1 MKTKTVSE
9 SIYKKVIIG
18 ISLLVPALVVILFF
32 VSPPPNIDL
41 GFDLKFFP
49 KFHAVLNSIATVL
62 LLAGLYF
69 IKNKKVA
76 LHKAMMLSAFV
87 VSTVFLLSYVTYHTL
102 SEPTIYGGEGG
113 LKYAYYFILITH
125 VVLAAGV
132 LPFILF
138 TFLRALTG
146 DFEKHRAIAKLTLP
160 VWLYVTITGVIV
172 YFLISPYYV

>member
-1 MKTKTVSE
+1 MTE

-18 ISLLVPALVVILFF
+18 ISLLVPALVVVLFY
-32 VSPPPNIDL
+32 VSPPDIDL
-41 GFDLKFFP
+41 GIDLKFFP

-62 LLAGLYF
+62 LLVGLYF
-69 IKNKKVA
+69 IKNKQIA
-76 LHKAMMLSAFV
+76 AHRAMMLSAFA

-102 SEPTIYGGEGG
+102 SEPTRYGGEGA
-113 LKYAYYFILITH
+113 LKYVYYFILITH

-146 DFEKHRAIAKLTLP
+146 DIAKHRRIAKLTLP
-160 VWLYVTITGVIV
+160 VWLYVTITGVLV
-172 YFLISPYYV
+172 YLLISPYYV

>member
-1 MKTKTVSE
+1 MKTKAMSE
-9 SIYKKVIIG
+9 SIYKRVIITV
-18 ISLLVPALVVILFF
+18 SVLVPVLVVILFY
-32 VSPPPNIDL
+32 VNPPQIEL
-41 GFDLKFFP
+41 GIDLKFFP

-62 LLAGLYF
+62 LLTGLYF
-69 IKNKKVA
+69 IKNKQVA
-76 LHKAMMLSAFV
+76 YHKAMMLSAFV

-102 SEPTIYGGEGG
+102 SEPTIYGGDGP
-113 LKYAYYFILITH
+113 LKYVYYFILITH

-146 DFEKHRAIAKLTLP
+146 DFEKHRKIAKLTLP
-160 VWLYVTITGVIV
+160 VWLYVTITGVVV

>member
-1 MKTKTVSE
+1 VTE

-18 ISLLVPALVVILFF
+18 ISLLVPALVVVLFY
-32 VSPPPNIDL
+32 VSPPDIDL
-41 GFDLKFFP
+41 GIDLKFFP

-62 LLAGLYF
+62 LLVGLYF
-69 IKNKKVA
+69 IKNKQIA
-76 LHKAMMLSAFV
+76 AHRAMMLSAFA

-102 SEPTIYGGEGG
+102 SEPTRYGGEGA
-113 LKYAYYFILITH
+113 LKYVYYFILITH

-146 DFEKHRAIAKLTLP
+146 DIAKHRRIAKLTLP
-160 VWLYVTITGVIV
+160 VWLYVTITGVLV
-172 YFLISPYYV
+172 YLLISPYYV

>member
-1 MKTKTVSE
+1 MKTNTVSE
-9 SIYKKVIIG
+9 SVYKKVIIT
-18 ISLLVPALVVILFF
+18 ISLLVPALVVILFY
-32 VSPPPNIDL
+32 VSPPEIDL
-41 GFDLKFFP
+41 GIDLKFFP

-69 IKNKKVA
+69 IKNKQVGK
-76 LHKAMMLSAFV
+76 HKAMMLSAFV

-102 SEPTIYGGEGG
+102 SEPTKYGGDGI
-113 LKYAYYFILITH
+113 LKYVYYFVLITH

-146 DFEKHRAIAKLTLP
+146 DFAKHRSIAKLTLP
-160 VWLYVTITGVIV
+160 VWLYVTVTGVIV
-172 YFLISPYYV
+172 YFLIAPYYV

>member
-1 MKTKTVSE
+1 MTET
-9 SIYKKVIIG
+9 IYKRVIIG
-18 ISLLVPALVVILFF
+18 ISLLVPALVIILFY
-32 VSPPPNIDL
+32 VDPPEATSGIDL
-41 GFDLKFFP
+41 KIFP

-69 IKNKKVA
+69 IKNKQINR
-76 LHKAMMLSAFV
+76 HRAMMLSAFV

-102 SEPTIYGGEGG
+102 SKPTPYGGDGL
-113 LKYAYYFILITH
+113 LKYVYYFILITH

-146 DFEKHRAIAKLTLP
+146 DIEKHRKIAKLTLP
-160 VWLYVTITGVIV
+160 VWLYVTITGVLV
-172 YFLISPYYV
+172 YLLISPYYV